1 METMKAVQIHSYGG
15 PEVLVYEEVPRPEP
29 SSKEV
34 LIRVQAA
41 SVNPLDWKIRQGYMQ
56 DMMPVSL
63 PLILGLD
70 IAGVVEAI
78 GSDVN
83 TISVGQDVYAA
94 VSDMLHFG
102 GYADYAVRSVE
113 YVAPKP
119 KTLDYIQAAS
129 VPVVAATAWQGL
141 FDVGNLAQEQK
152 VLVHAAA
159 GGVGMFAVQLAKVHG
174 AYVIGTASTRNIDFV
189 KSLGADE
196 VIDYTTTPFE
206 KVVRDVDIVLDTLG
220 GDTQARSWGV
230 LKPGGILV
238 ATATFPSQEVAAQH
252 SVRAAMVLVNPTATV
267 LTKIAELIDAGK
279 LRTLVD
285 TVLPL
290 AEARRAHELSQ
301 QGHTRGKI
309 ILEVQPS

>member
-1 METMKAVQIHSYGG
+1 MKAVQIHSYGG